1 MKHAEKHDAFID
13 WSLESSELQLQ
24 RKALVWVDDLKH
36 SSSIRNALVD
46 NSLAIDSNQRIPN
59 WDKREPV
66 STNSHESFNSFSHLL
81 FSLGVKFIVLA
92 DKWQQ
97 KVPDLLKRI
106 YELYTDYVLKN
117 PFYSLDMPIK
127 WVTITTYAQIYS
139 SPGVSCSP
147 VILSSSWSRWKEIG
161 IPTCPEQ
168 QLHSMYHNS

>member
-1 MKHAEKHDAFID
+1 MNVSLHKHQEKGNDNAY
-13 WSLESSELQLQ
+13 
-24 RKALVWVDDLKH
+24 KH
-36 SSSIRNALVD
+36 
-46 NSLAIDSNQRIPN
+46 
-59 WDKREPV
+59 EPV

-127 WVTITTYAQIYS
+127 
-139 SPGVSCSP
+139 
-147 VILSSSWSRWKEIG
+147 
-161 IPTCPEQ
+161 
-168 QLHSMYHNS
+168 